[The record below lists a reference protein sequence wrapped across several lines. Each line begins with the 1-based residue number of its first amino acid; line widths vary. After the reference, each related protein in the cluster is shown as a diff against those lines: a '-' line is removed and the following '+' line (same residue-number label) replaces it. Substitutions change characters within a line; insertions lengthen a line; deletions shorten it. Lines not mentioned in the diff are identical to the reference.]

1 MSSEKAC
8 HKSTLH
14 KRAQELGVPL
24 DSEIYALA
32 TTCNTPWDI
41 HQLLSQKG
49 YEPEKILHH
58 PEDAVRSKK
67 LHCFDGAA
75 LGFTLG
81 LLNNLNV
88 SILYLEAISDEDHAI
103 VVFEEGGK
111 FGAFS
116 QSSEPSLVW
125 RNAEFLTIEDLV
137 TSFRCDL
144 DVNGP
149 YEVIGYSERITED
162 GIRRNYEFDWI
173 TSIDSYRRFLYV
185 YSNKLKWYYLD
196 GIGKKGRK
204 HHEHPLITALQNG
217 WIELR
222 NGEYVVNMHKLPER
236 AQEFFASL
244 RDGNNTETVGEINRQ
259 FFLLTDTTPSD
270 LKNMT
275 SYLNNWFKGDGF
287 RIEDLF

>member
-1 MSSEKAC
+1 MYLEKGRQKSS
-8 HKSTLH
+8 LP

-24 DSEIYALA
+24 DSEVYGLA
-32 TTCNTPWDI
+32 TTCSTPWNI

-49 YEPEKILHH
+49 YEPEKVLHH
-58 PEDAVRSKK
+58 PEDAVRSKN

-81 LLNNLNV
+81 LLNSLNV
-88 SILYLEAISDEDHAI
+88 GILYLEAISDEDHAI
-103 VVFEEGGK
+103 VVFEEGKK

-125 RNAEFLTIEDLV
+125 RNAEFLTIADLA

-162 GIRRNYEFDWI
+162 GIRRNYGFDWI
-173 TSIDSYRRFLYV
+173 TSIDSYRRFLHV

-196 GIGKKGRK
+196 GIGKKGKK
-204 HHEHPLITALQNG
+204 HHEHPLIIALQNG
-217 WIELR
+217 WIELT
-222 NGEYVVNMHKLPER
+222 NGEYIVNVHRLPER
-236 AQEFFASL
+236 AQQFFTSL
-244 RDGNNTETVGEINRQ
+244 GGGNNTQTVREINRQ
-259 FFLLTDTTPSD
+259 FFLLTGTTPDD
-270 LKNMT
+270 LKSMT
-275 SYLNNWFKGDGF
+275 SYLNGWFGGDGF
-287 RIEDLF
+287 RIGDLF